1 MRLGVLREPEGEM
14 RVALVP
20 NSIPKLSKSGFEVF
34 IEEDAGFNAN
44 HSNDEYEVRG
54 GKICSREDVLSCE
67 LIVTIRTPDLS

>member
-34 IEEDAGFNAN
+34 IEKDAGVNAN
-44 HSNDEYEVRG
+44 HSNEEYEGRG
-54 GKICSREDVLSCE
+54 GQILS
-67 LIVTIRTPDLS
+67 LIHI